1 MAKVASIVPPVLTC
15 LVGRRLGDASAPLAH
30 FALRDLAASLVG
42 MITKKY
48 AKTSH
53 TLKPR
58 LARTCLKHFLD
69 PNKPL
74 GAHYG
79 AIMGLQAVGGPDVV
93 RALILPNLKTYAT
106 VIKDEIV
113 EDGQR
118 KAEAEM
124 VLGAILIT
132 LRTLE
137 NDRVEMMNGQ
147 AGNGGEEMKT
157 KLIEKVGELVGTK
170 VFELGRPQLSH
181 AVLEDQVWL
190 RGS

>member
-1 MAKVASIVPPVLTC
+1 
-15 LVGRRLGDASAPLAH
+15 
-30 FALRDLAASLVG
+30 
-42 MITKKY
+42 
-48 AKTSH
+48 
-53 TLKPR
+53 
-58 LARTCLKHFLD
+58 
-69 PNKPL
+69 
-74 GAHYG
+74 
-79 AIMGLQAVGGPDVV
+79 
-93 RALILPNLKTYAT
+93 
-106 VIKDEIV
+106 
-113 EDGQR
+113 
-118 KAEAEM
+118 M

>member
-1 MAKVASIVPPVLTC
+1 
-15 LVGRRLGDASAPLAH
+15 
-30 FALRDLAASLVG
+30 

-79 AIMGLQAVGGPDVV
+79 AIIGLQAIGGPDVV
-93 RALILPNLKTYAT
+93 RALILPNLKIYES
-106 VIKDEIV
+106 VIKDEIA
-113 EDGQR
+113 EDGAK

-124 VLGAILIT
+124 VLGAILTT
-132 LRTLE
+132 LSSLE
-137 NDRVEMMNGQ
+137 DDRVEMMNGQ
-147 AGNGGEEMKT
+147 TGDGGEELKA
-157 KLIEKVGELVGTK
+157 KLVEKVGELVGMK
-170 VFELGRPQLSH
+170 VFELARPQLAR
-181 AVLEDQVWL
+181 AVLEEQAWL